1 MKSRKT
7 LRTIYIAAAAAA
19 ARSIERDVQHTL
31 KVVVE
36 RER

>member
-7 LRTIYIAAAAAA
+7 LRTIYIAAAAA

>member
-7 LRTIYIAAAAAA
+7 LRTIYIAAAAA
-19 ARSIERDVQHTL
+19 RSIEREHTL